1 MDAALSNYR
10 TAPLTEKLKRTLAF
24 LEKLTLEPEAVG
36 AADVQPLREAGL
48 SDAAIADA
56 IHVCAMFN
64 VYDRLADAM
73 GWEVPADPGF
83 WPKQS
88 RYLLKYGYQGGRKP
102 SLPSEADRAS

>member
-1 MDAALSNYR
+1 M
-10 TAPLTEKLKRTLAF
+10 E
-24 LEKLTLEPEAVG
+24 
-36 AADVQPLREAGL
+36 PLRAAGL
-48 SDAAIADA
+48 SDDAIADA

-88 RYLLKYGYQGGRKP
+88 RYLLKYGYQGGRPP
-102 SLPSEADRAS
+102 SAPSEQDGRS